1 MMDCEGLLL
10 KAHLLSRGFDADRL
24 RVVLGS
30 GVATFYL
37 WGFDGR
43 LRGYQHY
50 KPHAEKNCKNPKDA
64 RYFTRTTRPCLWG
77 LEYLPRSGT
86 VFVTESIFKAVAL
99 MNCGFNAVSA
109 LGSNIPADLR
119 QQMSLLPYEWVCA
132 GDNDKAGLKFSKT
145 FTRGFVSNDLDE
157 LCEEEITYL
166 ARKFTI

>member
-1 MMDCEGLLL
+1 MDCEELLL

-77 LEYLPRSGT
+77 LEYLPESGGGICYRKHIQ
-86 VFVTESIFKAVAL
+86 S
-99 MNCGFNAVSA
+99 CS
-109 LGSNIPADLR
+109 
-119 QQMSLLPYEWVCA
+119 
-132 GDNDKAGLKFSKT
+132 
-145 FTRGFVSNDLDE
+145 LDE
-157 LCEEEITYL
+157 LRVQC
-166 ARKFTI
+166 RKRTGVKYTSRLTAANVTFAV

>member
-1 MMDCEGLLL
+1 MMDCEELLL
-10 KAHLLSRGFDADRL
+10 KVHLLSRGFDADRL

-77 LEYLPRSGT
+77 LEYLPRKRDR
-86 VFVTESIFKAVAL
+86 I
-99 MNCGFNAVSA
+99 C
-109 LGSNIPADLR
+109 
-119 QQMSLLPYEWVCA
+119 Y
-132 GDNDKAGLKFSKT
+132 
-145 FTRGFVSNDLDE
+145 
-157 LCEEEITYL
+157 
-166 ARKFTI
+166 RKHI